1 VRVLVTGASGSYGRA
16 VATALVAR
24 GDDVVTFQR
33 RPAAID
39 GVDERLGDI
48 TDPADVTRAVAGCDG
63 VVHLAARVGIVG
75 SFEDF
80 HGPNVT
86 GTELLLEAARAA
98 GVTRFVQVSSP
109 SVAHAGESLVGV
121 GATPADPDRT
131 RGHYARTKALAER
144 SALAAD
150 APGFAVIAIRP
161 HLVWGPGD
169 QQLIGRIV
177 ARARAGRLALID
189 DGAALIDT
197 TYLDNAAD
205 ATIAALDRA
214 DHGHGRALVVSNGEP
229 RTVAEIVAR
238 VCRAAGVARPSR
250 QVPFRV
256 AYAGGRVAETLWDTF
271 APDAEPPM
279 TGFLAEQL
287 ATAHWFDQR
296 DTRAVLAWRPAVGL
310 DEGFERLTAAYADAV

>member
-16 VATALVAR
+16 VATGLVAR
-24 GDDVVTFQR
+24 GDEVVTFQR

-39 GVDERLGDI
+39 GVSERLGDL
-48 TDPADVTRAVAGCDG
+48 ADATAVARAVDGCEG
-63 VVHLAARVGIVG
+63 VIHLAARVGIVG
-75 SFEDF
+75 SWTDF
-80 HGPNVT
+80 HAPNVT
-86 GTELLLEAARAA
+86 GTDLLLAAARAA
-98 GVTRFVQVSSP
+98 GVSRFVQVSSP
-109 SVAHAGESLVGV
+109 SVAHAGEALIGV
-121 GATPADPDRT
+121 GATPADPDGT
-131 RGHYARTKALAER
+131 RGHYARSKALAER
-144 SALAAD
+144 HALAAD

-214 DHGHGRALVVSNGEP
+214 EHGHGRAFVISNGEP
-229 RTVAEIVAR
+229 RTVAEIVTR
-238 VCRAAGVARPSR
+238 VCRAAGVAAPHR
-250 QVPFRV
+250 QVPFRL
-256 AYAGGRVAETLWDTF
+256 AHAGGRIAESLWDRF
-271 APDAEPPM
+271 APEAEPPM

-296 DTRAVLAWRPAVGL
+296 DTRDVLAWTPAIDL
-310 DEGFERLTAAYADAV
+310 DEGFARLAASYAGAV

>member
-1 VRVLVTGASGSYGRA
+1 MRVLVTGASGSYGRA
-16 VATALVAR
+16 VAAGLGAR

-33 RPAAID
+33 RPAGID
-39 GVDERLGDI
+39 RVDERLGDL
-48 TDPADVTRAVAGCDG
+48 TDPADVIRAVAGCDG
-63 VVHLAARVGIVG
+63 VIHLAARVGIVG
-75 SFEDF
+75 SYEDF

-86 GTELLLEAARAA
+86 GTELLLRAAQAA

-109 SVAHAGESLVGV
+109 SVAHAGEPLVGV
-121 GATPADPDRT
+121 GATPADPDGA
-131 RGHYARTKALAER
+131 RGHYARTKAIAER
-144 SALAAD
+144 TALAAD

-177 ARARAGRLALID
+177 ERARAGRLALID
-189 DGAALIDT
+189 DGTALIDT
-197 TYLDNAAD
+197 TYLDNAAA

-214 DHGHGRALVVSNGEP
+214 EHGHGRAFVVSNGEP

-238 VCRAAGVARPSR
+238 VCRAAGVAGPERH
-250 QVPFRV
+250 VPFRV
-256 AYAGGRVAETLWDTF
+256 AHAGGRVAEHLWEAF

-296 DTRAVLAWRPAVGL
+296 ETRSVLAWRPAIGL
-310 DEGFERLTAAYADAV
+310 DEGFERLAAAYADSV

>member
-1 VRVLVTGASGSYGRA
+1 VKVLVTGASGSYGRA
-16 VATALVAR
+16 VARRLVAR
-24 GDDVVTFQR
+24 GDAVVTFQR
-33 RPAAID
+33 RPAAIE
-39 GVDERLGDI
+39 GTQERLGDL
-48 TDPADVTRAVAGCDG
+48 TDPAAVARAVAGCDG

-80 HGPNVT
+80 HAPNVT
-86 GTELLLEAARAA
+86 GTGLLLEAARTA

-109 SVAHAGESLVGV
+109 SVAHAGDALVGV

-131 RGHYARTKALAER
+131 RGHYARTKAIAER
-144 SALAAD
+144 LALAAD
-150 APGFAVIAIRP
+150 VPGFAVIAIRP

-197 TYLDNAAD
+197 TYLDDAAD

-214 DHGHGRALVVSNGEP
+214 EHGHGRAFVVSNGEP
-229 RTVAEIVAR
+229 RTVAEIVTR
-238 VCRAAGVARPSR
+238 VCRAAGVEHPHR
-250 QVPFRV
+250 QVPFRI
-256 AYAGGRVAETLWDTF
+256 AHAGGRLAEALWGRF

-279 TGFLAEQL
+279 TAFLAEQL

-296 DTRAVLAWRPAVGL
+296 DTREVLDWAPRVGL
-310 DEGFERLTAAYADAV
+310 DEGFVRLAAAYTDAV